1 MGEEAKDILLVEDE
15 IELADLMK
23 TFFAREGWSICHA
36 KSGEEALQMLE
47 NQPLKIAILDIM
59 LPAMDGFAV
68 CRAIREKKNIPV
80 LIVSAR
86 VSKQD
91 KLSGYELGADDYI
104 EKPVDIDILM
114 AKIKALLERS
124 YGKKEQ
130 PELLV
135 SGEITIDKTARQ
147 VYLRGRPVELNVKE
161 YELLL
166 LMAENPGRTLHKEY
180 MFNQVWGADSFSES
194 QTLTVHIKMLRS
206 KTEENPREPR
216 RIKTVWGVG
225 YRYEEV

>member
-1 MGEEAKDILLVEDE
+1 MGDEVKDILLVEDHA
-15 IELADLMK
+15 ELAELMK
-23 TFFAREGWSICHA
+23 TFFQREGWSVCHA
-36 KSGEEALQMLE
+36 MSGEEALGLLE
-47 NQPLKIAILDIM
+47 SQLIKIVVLDIM

-68 CRAIREKKNIPV
+68 CRAIREQKNLPV

-104 EKPVDIDILM
+104 EKPIDIDILT
-114 AKIKALLERS
+114 AKVKALLERS

-130 PELLV
+130 PDLLV
-135 SGEITIDKTARQ
+135 SGDITIDKAARQ
-147 VYLRGRPVELNVKE
+147 IYLHQQPIELNVKE

-166 LMAENPGRTLHKEY
+166 LLAENPGRTLHKEY
-180 MFNQVWGADSFSES
+180 LFNKVWGADSFSES
-194 QTLTVHIKMLRS
+194 QTLTVHIKMLRK